1 MRLVTK
7 LTRSNNHRQGAP
19 QNSKT
24 YKYNTSNSK
33 WRKYDLYTRYNTPPN
48 NVVFNLCS
56 EGAGRSKWTWWKKNH
71 LVPLVIA
78 NALKPTHTLT
88 ILEPISDFDGPENVC
103 LSPIQVLVL
112 LVLLSC
118 FHTHSTF
125 VLDFV
130 CPCNYLV
137 TTILDFAGHCNRV
150 VRVGQRWFFY
160 GTAPLCMPVWWTILF
175 YNIFLRNVSSE
186 HDVKYNCVLEISESR
201 STLVAKTCVK

>member
-7 LTRSNNHRQGAP
+7 LTGSNNHRQGAP

-33 WRKYDLYTRYNTPPN
+33 WSKYDVYTRYNTPPN

-56 EGAGRSKWTWWKKNH
+56 EGAISKWTWWKKNH
-71 LVPLVIA
+71 LVHLVIA

-88 ILEPISDFDGPENVC
+88 ILEPISDFDVPENVC
-103 LSPIQVLVL
+103 LSPFQVLVL

-130 CPCNYLV
+130 NLCNYLV
-137 TTILDFAGHCNRV
+137 TTIIDFASHFNRA
-150 VRVGQRWFFY
+150 VREGQVSMERLLFVCRCEKQFCFTIFFL
-160 GTAPLCMPVWWTILF
+160 GTSPPSTVWRTIVF
-175 YNIFLRNVSSE
+175 
-186 HDVKYNCVLEISESR
+186 
-201 STLVAKTCVK
+201 